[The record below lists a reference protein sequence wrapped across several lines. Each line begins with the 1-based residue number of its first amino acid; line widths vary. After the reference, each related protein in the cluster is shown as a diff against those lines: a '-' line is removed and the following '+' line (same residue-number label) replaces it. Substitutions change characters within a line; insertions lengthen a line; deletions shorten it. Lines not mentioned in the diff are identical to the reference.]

1 MTVRYQTFFRKT
13 AIFDFAFCVYSFFS
27 IYCFSLTTL
36 SVFGTGFEVLRRIG
50 AFATTKKFNIK
61 KYFNLHWIGEGKE
74 ILGKLS
80 KVLARKFGFGKFSNE
95 FRRWYWDSGLRI
107 PTLELR
113 HWEILHTS
121 SGGGSGI
128 VDKVSRHLSYSSG
141 EVYKS
146 FGGILE

>member
-1 MTVRYQTFFRKT
+1 MFLGQ
-13 AIFDFAFCVYSFFS
+13 D
-27 IYCFSLTTL
+27 L
-36 SVFGTGFEVLRRIG
+36 
-50 AFATTKKFNIK
+50 KF
-61 KYFNLHWIGEGKE
+61 WQE
-74 ILGKLS
+74 LS